1 MHSFVTYDKRRKFLP
16 PGPKGYPLI
25 GNLLAFSDPDKIPQI
40 VSQWAKEYG
49 PIVYSR
55 MGASDWIYINS
66 PAIAKELMDKR
77 GSKYSDRP
85 RMPMAFE
92 ATSNRNRIIFMPY
105 GETWRRLRSISQ
117 AALSITTSA
126 TYKPIQDFES
136 KQVLYEFLHAQNDE
150 AFFDINRRY
159 STSAIMTATYG
170 HRVADWN
177 DPVISRVY
185 KVLEHFSQMAEPGA
199 WLVDSFP
206 LLAKLPSRMVQNWWN
221 IGRGWFEYDS
231 KVYLDL
237 YLGLVE
243 KVKEGTAPDCFIR
256 DVYERIQKSPEKHAI
271 SDELAAYAAGSLVEA
286 GSESTSTVI
295 NAWIM
300 ACQLFPDV
308 VGPAQEELDR
318 VVGLDRMPTFDDE
331 DKLPY
336 IRAMV
341 KETLRWWPITKPGMP
356 HSVTEDDWYEGYFIP
371 KGSVVAI
378 NWW

>member
-1 MHSFVTYDKRRKFLP
+1 M
-16 PGPKGYPLI
+16 
-25 GNLLAFSDPDKIPQI
+25 
-40 VSQWAKEYG
+40 
-49 PIVYSR
+49 YSR

-66 PAIAKELMDKR
+66 PVVAKELMDKR

-85 RMPMAFE
+85 WMPMAFD

-105 GETWRRLRSISQ
+105 GDTWRRLRSISQ
-117 AALSITTSA
+117 SALSITTSA

-136 KQVLYEFLHAQNDE
+136 KQVLYEFLHAQDDE

-221 IGRGWFEYDS
+221 IGREWFEYDS

-237 YLGLVE
+237 YLDLVE
-243 KVKEGTAPDCFIR
+243 KVKKGTAPDCFIR
-256 DVYERIQKSPEKHAI
+256 DVYERIQQSPEKHAI

-318 VVGLDRMPTFDDE
+318 VVGPERMPTFDDE